1 MIETKIYIGLNDAE
15 TKRQMFETDKY
26 KSLLKI
32 VCRNYRIPFSLS
44 INEGGYFHENGEY
57 TEETTLI
64 LTLLDVPGE
73 TAENVAKDLCAFFH
87 QESVMITYN
96 TVKVIFVSDRIG
108 G

>member
-32 VCRNYRIPFSLS
+32 VCRNYHIPFSLS

-73 TAENVAKDLCAFFH
+73 TAENVAKDLCAFFR
-87 QESVMITYN
+87 QESVMITYDR
-96 TVKVIFVSDRIG
+96 VKMIFVSDRISE
-108 G
+108 